1 MTPMRIADGWL
12 TLTQGATLSAAAVA
26 TDFFRN
32 DLRDS
37 FIVFLRFTTTRLMPI
52 AGDSNRG
59 RCGVNL
65 VHCAKRNRSDVA
77 LRALR
82 RLAGDVA
89 DPTKKW
95 ARGNHVAG
103 LHHLQA
109 L

>member
-1 MTPMRIADGWL
+1 
-12 TLTQGATLSAAAVA
+12 
-26 TDFFRN
+26 
-32 DLRDS
+32 
-37 FIVFLRFTTTRLMPI
+37 
-52 AGDSNRG
+52 
-59 RCGVNL
+59 

-109 L
+109 LNIKVKGSLTFDLTAWYRPLRRCGFVNCTRSGRDLRLLTLSDRYVWWLGLSSGRWEVANLHFVS